1 MSSYVSFF
9 VKNRGELVEL
19 CTFGHSYELCSAFSE
34 IPYGNVRKMT
44 SDDFDTAERNL
55 MSLRDTYKS
64 QLTYNERAREELRQ
78 LKDLDVDER
87 LGRINETYFE
97 DEETNGEIEQL
108 TYAIGALGLLRDIAD
123 NAREGLYFGE
133 EVPSIKNS

>member
-9 VKNRGELVEL
+9 VKNRDEFVEL
-19 CTFGHSYELCSAFSE
+19 CIFGHSYELCSAFDR
-34 IPYGNVRKMT
+34 IPYGETRAIT
-44 SDDFDTAERNL
+44 SDDFNVAERNL
-55 MSLRDTYKS
+55 LSLRDTYKS

-97 DEETNGEIEQL
+97 DEETNNEIEQL

-123 NAREGLYFGE
+123 NAQEGLYFGE
-133 EVPSIKNS
+133 EVPFAKDS